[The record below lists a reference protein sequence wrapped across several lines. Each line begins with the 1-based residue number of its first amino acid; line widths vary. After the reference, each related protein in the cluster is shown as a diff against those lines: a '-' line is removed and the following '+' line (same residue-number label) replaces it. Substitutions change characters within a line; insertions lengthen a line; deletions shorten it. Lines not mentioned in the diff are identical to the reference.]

1 MNRNITI
8 GILAHVDAGKTTLSE
23 ALLYTSG
30 AIRKLGR
37 VDHKDA
43 FLDSYELERSRG
55 ITIFSKQ
62 AVFQHGDISFTLL
75 DTPGHA
81 DFSPEMERTLQV
93 LDMAI
98 LVISAADGV
107 TSQARLLWKLLDH
120 YKVPTIIFVNKMD
133 QPGSDKAHIL
143 DELKENLSSH
153 CVDFDV
159 SSGDLDASDLDA
171 SASERLNSFIRGS
184 EIQEE
189 LAVCDDEL
197 LEKFL
202 EGHVVT
208 ADEAKALVNSR
219 KCYPCLFGSAL
230 KLDGVKELLDMLSEF
245 SDTDKYTKI
254 GSVADTDSNTND
266 FSSHASSNSSNAFS
280 ARVFKISRDS
290 QGNRLTHLKILSG
303 SLKVRDVIQDEK
315 IDQIRLYS
323 GDKFEALPE
332 ATAGMIVAVS
342 GLSGTRAGEGLGTL
356 AGAVSTEVIQPIL
369 SCALILPEEVDTI
382 SFYKKIKVLEEEEP
396 MLLVS
401 LHETTGEI
409 MVQIMGDVQKEI
421 LHHLIQTRFG
431 IDVRFGQGQIVYKET
446 IAGPVEGVGHFEPLR
461 HYAEVH
467 LLLEPTEPGSGI
479 SFDNK
484 CSTDQLNLNWQRLI
498 LTHLQEKK
506 HVGVLTGSEITDMRI
521 TLLTG
526 KAHEKHTEGGD
537 FRQATY
543 RAVRQG
549 LMEAQSVLLEPMFDF
564 RIEVPSENVGR
575 VLTDIQ
581 KMSGTVGLPD
591 VENGKSIV
599 TGTVPAASLNDY
611 AQELKSYTHGE
622 GVLSTTLSGYA
633 PCHNTEEVLEARGYY
648 PELDTANPASSV
660 FCTHGAGTIIPW
672 DEVRSHM
679 HLESAWSPDKGIT
692 VGTDLTDNIDM
703 VALKKLQAK
712 STRKTSDD
720 RTFDEIER
728 DLRFAENELK
738 DIFERTYGT
747 IKPRYVETEEDRKRY
762 ARQDAERARQEAIAN
777 GLIDP
782 DEGPEVTLSNKKLS
796 SKKEQRIAERQ
807 KEYLLVDGYNV
818 IYASDELKNLAATD
832 LKAARDALI
841 DKLVNFQG
849 YRREQVILVFDAY
862 RVRGGTEHM
871 EDHAGLTVI
880 YTKEAETADQ
890 YIEKA
895 AHEIGKKYRV
905 SVATSDAIEQVIVM
919 SSGAIRLSA
928 REFWEEVRH
937 TEGQIREHF

>member
-1 MNRNITI
+1 MNKNITI

-62 AVFQHGDISFTLL
+62 AIFQYGDKTFTLL

-81 DFSPEMERTLQV
+81 DFSPEMERTLQI
-93 LDMAI
+93 LDMAVLI
-98 LVISAADGV
+98 ISAADGV
-107 TSQARLLWKLLDH
+107 TSQIRLLWKLLDH
-120 YKVPTIIFVNKMD
+120 YNVPAIIFINKMD
-133 QPGSDKAHIL
+133 QPGTDRNKIL
-143 DELKENLSSH
+143 SELRDNLSPH
-153 CVDFDV
+153 CIPFYSEDT
-159 SSGDLDASDLDA
+159 SSTLLS
-171 SASERLNSFIRGS
+171 SP

-197 LEKFL
+197 LTAFL
-202 EGHVVT
+202 DGYEIT
-208 ADEAKALVNSR
+208 SKDIIRLINTR

-230 KLDGVKELLDMLSEF
+230 KLEGVKELLDALSDYSLDCVERKEAVF
-245 SDTDKYTKI
+245 AASLTDTKKN
-254 GSVADTDSNTND
+254 SEVANKEGHDS
-266 FSSHASSNSSNAFS
+266 FG
-280 ARVFKISRDS
+280 ARVYKISRDP
-290 QGNRLTHLKILSG
+290 QGVRLTHIKILSG
-303 SLKVRDVIQDEK
+303 SLKIRDIIRENK
-315 IDQIRLYS
+315 IDQIRLYN
-323 GDKFEALPE
+323 GEKFTPLQE
-332 ATAGMIVAVS
+332 ATEGMVVAIS
-342 GLSGTRAGEGLGTL
+342 GLSDTRAGEGLGTL
-356 AGAVSTEVIQPIL
+356 SGEAQPEVIQPIL
-369 SCALILPEEVDTI
+369 SCSLILPDEVDSI

-401 LHETTGEI
+401 YNESTGEI
-409 MVQIMGDVQKEI
+409 LVQVMGDVQKEI
-421 LHHLIQTRFG
+421 LHHLILTRFG
-431 IDVRFGQGQIVYKET
+431 IDVKFGPGQIVYKET
-446 IAGPVEGVGHFEPLR
+446 IADSVEGVGHFEPLR

-484 CSTDQLNLNWQRLI
+484 CSTDELSLNWQRLI
-498 LTHLQEKK
+498 MTHLQEKK

-526 KAHEKHTEGGD
+526 RAHEKHTEGGD

-549 LMEAQSVLLEPMFDF
+549 LMEAQSVLLEPIFEY
-564 RIEVPSENVGR
+564 RIEVPQENVGR
-575 VLTDIQ
+575 VLADIQ
-581 KMSGTVGLPD
+581 KMNGTAGLPD
-591 VENGKSIV
+591 IENGKSVV
-599 TGTVPAASLNDY
+599 TGTVPAACLYDY

-622 GVLSTTLSGYA
+622 GVMSTTLSGYA
-633 PCHNTEEVLEARGYY
+633 PCHNTQEVLDEKGYY

-660 FCTHGAGTIIPW
+660 FCSHGAGTIIPW

-679 HLESAWSPDKGIT
+679 HLDTGWTREGG
-692 VGTDLTDNIDM
+692 VGARTDLIDNIDM
-703 VALKKLQAK
+703 EALRKVQAK
-712 STRKTSDD
+712 STRKATDN

-747 IKPRYVETEEDRKRY
+747 IKPRYVETEEDRRRY
-762 ARQDAERARQEAIAN
+762 AAQEAARLKAES
-777 GLIDP
+777 G
-782 DEGPEVTLSNKKLS
+782 EEEAKEVTLSAKKQGNKKEERL
-796 SKKEQRIAERQ
+796 IERQ

-818 IYASDELKNLAATD
+818 IYASDELKSLAATD
-832 LKAARDALI
+832 LKAARDSLI
-841 DKLVNFQG
+841 DTLVNFQG
-849 YRREQVILVFDAY
+849 YRRENVILVFDAY

-905 SVATSDAIEQVIVM
+905 TVATSDAIEQVIVM

-928 REFWEEVRH
+928 KDFWEEIKR
-937 TEGQIREHF
+937 TREMIREHL